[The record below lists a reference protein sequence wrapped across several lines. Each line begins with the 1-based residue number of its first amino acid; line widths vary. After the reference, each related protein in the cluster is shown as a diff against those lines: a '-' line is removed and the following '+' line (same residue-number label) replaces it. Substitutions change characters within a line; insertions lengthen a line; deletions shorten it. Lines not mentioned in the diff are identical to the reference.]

1 VTAVRTNVFL
11 LAGQA
16 IQPGLVVDLLNLSLG
31 AHAFAV
37 SAADRLGNGT
47 TSTVTFT
54 IIATPE
60 SLRVDL
66 ARFLQNGA
74 IGDKLSVS
82 LRKKLD
88 AADAARA
95 RSDCLLS
102 NRIYQSLIDEL
113 VAQSGKEVDAQ
124 AAATII
130 GDVQYVMGLC
140 P

>member
-1 VTAVRTNVFL
+1 MTAVRTNVFL

-88 AADAARA
+88 A
-95 RSDCLLS
+95 
-102 NRIYQSLIDEL
+102 
-113 VAQSGKEVDAQ
+113 QSGKEVDAQ